1 MRKARI
7 MIVEDESIV
16 ALEIKDRLLSLNY
29 EVVNV
34 VSSGE
39 IALLKAAESTPD
51 LILMDIMIKGNM
63 DGIETANII
72 KKKYDIPA
80 IFLTAYS
87 DEKTIQRA
95 KISEPY
101 GYLLKPLQERELRT
115 TIEMALY
122 KHRTEQALKHSQKWL
137 STILNSI
144 GDAVIA
150 TDAEE
155 RIRFMNPIA
164 ERITNWKQE
173 EALGE
178 KFSEVYR
185 VRDET
190 TNEAIENPA
199 TKVIREGIIVGMAN
213 HTVLLTK
220 DERKVPIEDTASP
233 IRDENGEIIGIVV
246 IFHDVSERHGKEEQ
260 IRKLS
265 SAVEQ
270 SPAMVVITNFAGD
283 IEYVNPKFTEIT
295 GYKFEEVKYKNPR
308 ILKSGKMDPVI
319 YKVLWESITTGHEWR
334 GEIQNKKK
342 NGELYWES
350 LSISPLKNS
359 ENKITHFIAMKE
371 DITQRKHAEEAK
383 KRAESALAAEKERL
397 AVTLRS
403 IGDAVISTDT
413 EGVIVL
419 VNREAEKLTGYQQ
432 HEILEKNFT
441 EVFELIN
448 DTTGEPFENPIEK
461 VLNSGGVIEQTHQVA
476 LITKD
481 NLRRCIAYN
490 ASPLRDSNST
500 IIGAVMVFRDITEQ
514 IKMEEEL
521 RRAQKLDSLSLL
533 AGGIAHDF
541 NNILTAIS
549 GNLSLA
555 KINLQPTEKIYQRV
569 SQAENA
575 TVRAQELT
583 QQLLTFA
590 KGGAPIKKMASLGE
604 MVKDVTSF
612 TLRGSNVKCEY
623 YIQEDLWSAEVDIG
637 QISQV
642 LNNLVINA
650 NQAMPDGGTIK
661 ISCKNETIDDSIH
674 ENGNTLR
681 KGNYIQISVEDNG
694 IGIPAKH
701 LPKIF
706 DPFFTTKQKGSGLG
720 LASSYSII
728 KNHDGHIKVE
738 SDIGEG
744 TTFSVYLPAILVQ
757 STDKPADSAITLEG
771 NGRILVM
778 DDDEFVLEIVGDML
792 NEIGY
797 QVEFARNG
805 QEAIDLYSSAKEGG
819 KPFKSVIMDL
829 TIPGGMGGKE
839 TIEKLTK
846 IDPDVKAVVSSG
858 YSSDPIM
865 GNFREYGFRGCV
877 AKPYRVEDICK
888 TLNEIIMEEN

>member
-1 MRKARI
+1 

-16 ALEIKDRLLSLNY
+16 ALEIKDRIISLGY

-39 IALLKAAESTPD
+39 IAIIKAGESKPD
-51 LILMDIMIKGNM
+51 LILMDIMIKGSM
-63 DGIETANII
+63 DGIETA
-72 KKKYDIPA
+72 KKIREKYDIPA

-122 KHRTEQALKHSQKWL
+122 KHRTEQALKQSQKWL

-155 RIRFMNPIA
+155 RIRFINPVA
-164 ERITNWKQE
+164 ETITNWKQQE
-173 EALGE
+173 VLGE

-185 VRDET
+185 VRNEI
-190 TNEAIENPA
+190 TNEVIENPA
-199 TKVIREGIIVGMAN
+199 TRVIREGITVGMAN

-220 DERKVPIEDTASP
+220 DDCKIPVEDTASP
-233 IRDENGEIIGIVV
+233 ICDENGEIIGVV
-246 IFHDVSERHGKEEQ
+246 IIFHDVSERRRKEEQ

-270 SPAMVVITNFAGD
+270 SPSVVVITNFAGD
-283 IEYVNPKFTEIT
+283 IEYVNPKFTKLT
-295 GYKFEEVKYKNPR
+295 GYEFEEVKYKNSR
-308 ILKSGKMDPVI
+308 ILKSGKTDPVI
-319 YKVLWESITTGHEWR
+319 YEVLWESITAGHEWR
-334 GEIQNKKK
+334 GELQNKKK
-342 NGELYWES
+342 NGEFYWES
-350 LSISPLKNS
+350 ISISPLRDS
-359 ENKITHFIAMKE
+359 ENKITHFIAVKE
-371 DITQRKHAEEAK
+371 DITQRKHAEEATR
-383 KRAESALAAEKERL
+383 RAEIALAAEKERL

-413 EGVIVL
+413 EAGIVL
-419 VNREAEKLTGYQQ
+419 VNREAEKLTGYEQ
-432 HEILEKNFT
+432 HEILGKNFT

-448 DTTGEPFENPIEK
+448 EMTGEPFDDPIEK
-461 VLNSGGVIEQTHQVA
+461 VLTNGGIIEQTHQVA
-476 LITKD
+476 LMTKD
-481 NLRRCIAYN
+481 NIQRCIAYN
-490 ASPLRDSNST
+490 ASPLRDSKST

-541 NNILTAIS
+541 NNILTAIA

-575 TVRAQELT
+575 TLRAQDLT

-612 TLRGSNVKCEY
+612 VLRGSNVKCEY
-623 YIQEDLWSAEVDIG
+623 YIQENLWSAEVDIG
-637 QISQV
+637 QMSQV

-650 NQAMPDGGTIK
+650 TQAMPDGGTVK
-661 ISCKNETIDDSIH
+661 ISGKNVTIDDSIND
-674 ENGNTLR
+674 NGNTFN
-681 KGNYIQISVEDNG
+681 KGNYIQISVQDNG
-694 IGIPAKH
+694 IGISSKH

-720 LASSYSII
+720 LASCYSII
-728 KNHDGHIKVE
+728 KNHEGHIKVE
-738 SDIGEG
+738 SEIGKG
-744 TTFSVYLPAILVQ
+744 TTFSIYLPAIKIQ
-757 STDKPADSAITLEG
+757 PTEKPSDNAITLEG

-792 NEIGY
+792 KEIGY
-797 QVEFARNG
+797 QVEFAKNG
-805 QEAIDLYSSAKEGG
+805 QEAIDLYTSAKEGG

-829 TIPGGMGGKE
+829 TIPGGMGGRE
-839 TIEKLTK
+839 TIEKLTE

-877 AKPYRVEDICK
+877 SKPYRVEDICK

>member
-1 MRKARI
+1 

-16 ALEIKDRLLSLNY
+16 ALEIKDRIISLGY

-39 IALLKAAESTPD
+39 IAIIKAGESKPD
-51 LILMDIMIKGNM
+51 LILMDIMIKGSM
-63 DGIETANII
+63 DGIETA
-72 KKKYDIPA
+72 KKIREKYDIPA

-122 KHRTEQALKHSQKWL
+122 KHRTEQALKQSQKWL

-155 RIRFMNPIA
+155 RIRFINPVA
-164 ERITNWKQE
+164 ETITNWKQQE
-173 EALGE
+173 VLGE

-185 VRDET
+185 VRNEI
-190 TNEAIENPA
+190 TNEVIENPA
-199 TKVIREGIIVGMAN
+199 TRVIREGITVGMAN

-220 DERKVPIEDTASP
+220 DDCKIPVEDTASP
-233 IRDENGEIIGIVV
+233 ICDENGEIIGVV
-246 IFHDVSERHGKEEQ
+246 IIFHDVSERRRKEEQ

-270 SPAMVVITNFAGD
+270 SPSVVVITNFAGD
-283 IEYVNPKFTEIT
+283 IEYVNPKFTKLT
-295 GYKFEEVKYKNPR
+295 GYEFEEVKYKNSR
-308 ILKSGKMDPVI
+308 ILKSGKTDPVI
-319 YKVLWESITTGHEWR
+319 YEVLWESITAGHEWR
-334 GEIQNKKK
+334 GELQNKKK
-342 NGELYWES
+342 NGEFYWES
-350 LSISPLKNS
+350 ISISPLRDS
-359 ENKITHFIAMKE
+359 ENKITHFIAVKE
-371 DITQRKHAEEAK
+371 DITQRKHAEEATR
-383 KRAESALAAEKERL
+383 RAEIALAAEKERL

-413 EGVIVL
+413 EAGIVL
-419 VNREAEKLTGYQQ
+419 VNREAEKLTGYEQ
-432 HEILEKNFT
+432 HEILGKNFT

-448 DTTGEPFENPIEK
+448 EMTGEPFDDPIEK
-461 VLNSGGVIEQTHQVA
+461 VLTNGGIIEQTHQVA
-476 LITKD
+476 LMTKD
-481 NLRRCIAYN
+481 NIQRCIAYN
-490 ASPLRDSNST
+490 ASPLRDSKST

-533 AGGIAHDF
+533 TGGIAHDF
-541 NNILTAIS
+541 NNILTAIA

-575 TVRAQELT
+575 TLRAQDLT

-612 TLRGSNVKCEY
+612 VLRGSNVKCEY
-623 YIQEDLWSAEVDIG
+623 YIQENLWSAEVDIG

-650 NQAMPDGGTIK
+650 TQAMPDGGTVK
-661 ISCKNETIDDSIH
+661 ISGKNVTIDDSIND
-674 ENGNTLR
+674 NGNTFN
-681 KGNYIQISVEDNG
+681 KGNYIQISVQDNG
-694 IGIPAKH
+694 IGISSKH

-720 LASSYSII
+720 LASCYSII
-728 KNHDGHIKVE
+728 KNHEGHIKVE
-738 SDIGEG
+738 SEIGKG
-744 TTFSVYLPAILVQ
+744 TTFSIYLPAIKIQ
-757 STDKPADSAITLEG
+757 PTEKPSDNAITLEG

-792 NEIGY
+792 KEIGY
-797 QVEFARNG
+797 QVEFAKNG
-805 QEAIDLYSSAKEGG
+805 QEAIDLYTSAKEGG

-829 TIPGGMGGKE
+829 TIPGGMGGRE
-839 TIEKLTK
+839 TIEKLTE

-877 AKPYRVEDICK
+877 SKPYRVEDICK

>member
-1 MRKARI
+1 

-16 ALEIKDRLLSLNY
+16 ALEIKDRIISLGY

-39 IALLKAAESTPD
+39 IAIIKAGESKPD
-51 LILMDIMIKGNM
+51 LILMDIMIKGSM
-63 DGIETANII
+63 DGIETA
-72 KKKYDIPA
+72 KKIREKYDIPA

-122 KHRTEQALKHSQKWL
+122 KHRTEQALKQSQKWL

-155 RIRFMNPIA
+155 RIRFINPVA
-164 ERITNWKQE
+164 ETITNWKQQE
-173 EALGE
+173 VLGE

-185 VRDET
+185 VRNEI
-190 TNEAIENPA
+190 TNEVIENPA
-199 TKVIREGIIVGMAN
+199 TRVIREGITVGMAN

-220 DERKVPIEDTASP
+220 DDCKIPVEDTASP
-233 IRDENGEIIGIVV
+233 ICDENGEIIGVV
-246 IFHDVSERHGKEEQ
+246 IIFHDVSERRRKEEQ

-270 SPAMVVITNFAGD
+270 SPSVVVITNFAGD
-283 IEYVNPKFTEIT
+283 IEYVNPKFTKLT
-295 GYKFEEVKYKNPR
+295 GYEFEEVKYKNSR
-308 ILKSGKMDPVI
+308 ILKSGKTDPVI
-319 YKVLWESITTGHEWR
+319 YEVLWESITAGHEWR
-334 GEIQNKKK
+334 GELQNKKK
-342 NGELYWES
+342 NGEFYWES
-350 LSISPLKNS
+350 ISISPLRDC
-359 ENKITHFIAMKE
+359 ENKITHFIAVKE
-371 DITQRKHAEEAK
+371 DITQRKHAEEATR
-383 KRAESALAAEKERL
+383 RAEIALAAEKERL

-413 EGVIVL
+413 EAGIVL
-419 VNREAEKLTGYQQ
+419 VNREAEKLTGYEQ
-432 HEILEKNFT
+432 HEILGKNFT

-448 DTTGEPFENPIEK
+448 EMTGEPFDDPIEK
-461 VLNSGGVIEQTHQVA
+461 VLTNGGIIEQTHQVA
-476 LITKD
+476 LMTKD
-481 NLRRCIAYN
+481 NIQRCIAYN
-490 ASPLRDSNST
+490 ASPLRDSKST

-533 AGGIAHDF
+533 TGGIAHDF
-541 NNILTAIS
+541 NNILTAIA

-575 TVRAQELT
+575 TLRAQDLT

-612 TLRGSNVKCEY
+612 VLRGSNVKCEY
-623 YIQEDLWSAEVDIG
+623 YIQENLWSAEVDIG

-650 NQAMPDGGTIK
+650 TQAMPDGGTVK
-661 ISCKNETIDDSIH
+661 ISGKNVTIDDSIND
-674 ENGNTLR
+674 NGNTFN
-681 KGNYIQISVEDNG
+681 KGNYIQISVQDNG
-694 IGIPAKH
+694 IGISSKH

-720 LASSYSII
+720 LASCYSII
-728 KNHDGHIKVE
+728 KNHEGHIKVE
-738 SDIGEG
+738 SEIGKG
-744 TTFSVYLPAILVQ
+744 TTFSIYLPAIKIQ
-757 STDKPADSAITLEG
+757 PTEKPSDNAITLEG

-792 NEIGY
+792 KEIGY
-797 QVEFARNG
+797 QVEFAKNG
-805 QEAIDLYSSAKEGG
+805 QEAIDLYTSAKEGG

-829 TIPGGMGGKE
+829 TIPGGMGGRE
-839 TIEKLTK
+839 TIEKLTE

-877 AKPYRVEDICK
+877 SKPYRVEDICK